1 MNYRKSVMQRKTD
14 RAAANSRTDPSR
26 GELAQTLAQS
36 PAMIAQRKGLQSAFG
51 TVQRATDKELAQ
63 TKSMITQRQGEDEL
77 MQGKFVAQREEDEM
91 VQGKFAPVQR
101 VEDEEPT
108 LQGKFVAQREEDEL
122 TQGKFV
128 AQREEDEMVQG
139 KFASGAALQR
149 AEVGGTPNDTG
160 LPDNLKSGIESLSG
174 MSMDRVKV
182 HYDSDQP
189 AQLNALAYAQ
199 GTDIHVAPGQ
209 EQHLPHE
216 AWHVVQ
222 QAQGRVKPTMQ
233 MNAGVPVNDDPSLE
247 HEADVMG
254 ARALDAD
261 ATGSLN
267 TANMSD
273 IATSAPAA
281 QLFKVPEGLVHLT
294 NQVTEVSEDIKQS
307 GSTNDLLYG
316 AEQWGNDTYWA
327 ANRKLDEWNLVKELV
342 KNRDIDVDSAARIG
356 FGINDT
362 SEADGIGYDTN
373 NNVAVAGENK
383 LVSGGFSQ
391 IVENINNAFSQLTEG
406 SRATQYNGIELMA
419 RIHVAKV
426 SEAHKHLAA
435 MEGSTL
441 KAQRTRWL
449 SRLKNAFKEGCS
461 NWSGRCSLRLLISS
475 EEVIHFDVT
484 IDKLGVVI

>member
-1 MNYRKSVMQRKTD
+1 
-14 RAAANSRTDPSR
+14 
-26 GELAQTLAQS
+26 
-36 PAMIAQRKGLQSAFG
+36 
-51 TVQRATDKELAQ
+51 
-63 TKSMITQRQGEDEL
+63 
-77 MQGKFVAQREEDEM
+77 
-91 VQGKFAPVQR
+91 
-101 VEDEEPT
+101 
-108 LQGKFVAQREEDEL
+108 
-122 TQGKFV
+122 
-128 AQREEDEMVQG
+128 MVQG

-182 HYDSDQP
+182 HYNSDQP

-267 TANMSD
+267 SANMSD

-281 QLFKVPEGLVHLT
+281 QLFKVPGGLVRLT
-294 NQVTEVSEDIKQS
+294 NQVTEVSKDIENEKMHN
-307 GSTNDLLYG
+307 GSTNDPLYG
-316 AEQWGNDTYWA
+316 AEQWGKDTYWA

-342 KNRDIDVDSAARIG
+342 VKHGTDVQDAASIG

-362 SEADGIGYDTN
+362 SEADGIGYDKN
-373 NNVAVAGENK
+373 NKVAVAGENK
-383 LVSGGFSQ
+383 LVSGGFPQ
-391 IVENINNAFSQLTEG
+391 IVDNINNALSQLTEG
-406 SRATQYNGIELMA
+406 SRAKQYNGIALMA
-419 RIHVAKV
+419 RIKVAED
-426 SEAHKHLAA
+426 SDANKHLKNMSERAF
-435 MEGSTL
+435 
-441 KAQRTRWL
+441 KAQQTRW
-449 SRLKNAFKEGCS
+449 SNRLKNAFDEGLS
-461 NWSGRCSLRLLISS
+461 NWGVKCSLRLLIQS
-475 EEVIHFDVT
+475 ENATHFDE
-484 IDKLGVVI
+484 IRN